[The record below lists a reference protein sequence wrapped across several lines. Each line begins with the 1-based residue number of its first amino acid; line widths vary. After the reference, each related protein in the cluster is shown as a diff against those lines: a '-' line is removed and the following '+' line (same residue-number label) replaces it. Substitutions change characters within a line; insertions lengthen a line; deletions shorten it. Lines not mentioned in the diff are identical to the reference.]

1 MCNPVANYD
10 IYAYDTKE
18 VKKAEK
24 NWRRCNWV
32 ISWNPNWEPG
42 IKAHLKASSFG
53 ATDMVTMLLK
63 REEYEELERRWKLK
77 DYTIYLTL
85 E

>member
-24 NWRRCNWV
+24 NWKRNCDV
-32 ISWNPNWEPG
+32 IHWHPWGFSDVE
-42 IKAHLKASSFG
+42 AHMKASSFG
-53 ATDMVTMLLK
+53 ATAMKTMVLK
-63 REEYEELERRWKLK
+63 REEYEELERRWKLN